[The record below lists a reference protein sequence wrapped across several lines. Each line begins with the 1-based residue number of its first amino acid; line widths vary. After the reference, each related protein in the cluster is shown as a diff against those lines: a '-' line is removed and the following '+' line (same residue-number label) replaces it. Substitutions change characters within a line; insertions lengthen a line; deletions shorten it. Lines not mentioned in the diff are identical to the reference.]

1 MPLCLYGY
9 FIPTVSNAVPLGPSL
24 LLGIGDRLVY
34 VLANALISGF
44 LFGIEELAVT
54 LEEPFS
60 ILPMQRF
67 CDNIKQSTE
76 LIKNRALSLSNCNG
90 KGTVSSSEASAGL
103 NGSDAE
109 EAADL
114 LPS

>member
-76 LIKNRALSLSNCNG
+76 LIKNRALSLSNYNG
-90 KGTVSSSEASAGL
+90 KDIVSGV